1 MTVDPGGRNDTAN
14 GVGVVDEVLAK
25 GLARPEV
32 NLFRQMP
39 YLGPPE

>member
-1 MTVDPGGRNDTAN
+1 MTIDPGGRNDTTN
-14 GVGVVDEVLAK
+14 GVGVVDEVLAERFA
-25 GLARPEV
+25 GPEV